1 MGFTISLD
9 RGGPDSVLWT
19 LVARRQDKDQE
30 AAMAQPEMSP
40 IDPSRVIVV
49 LAKDPTEDTVVWLG
63 GEHDMSSAEE
73 LMQAIATALD
83 SGRSDLIIDLSR
95 VEFIDSTTIDQI
107 LAARIRLEA
116 EGRKAR
122 VRDPSPAAR
131 YVLEVCDL
139 THLVES

>member
-1 MGFTISLD
+1 
-9 RGGPDSVLWT
+9 
-19 LVARRQDKDQE
+19 
-30 AAMAQPEMSP
+30 MAQPEMSP

>member
-1 MGFTISLD
+1 
-9 RGGPDSVLWT
+9 
-19 LVARRQDKDQE
+19 
-30 AAMAQPEMSP
+30 MAQPEMAP
-40 IDPSRVIVV
+40 IDPSSVIVV
-49 LAKDPTEDTVVWLG
+49 PANDPTEDTVVWLG
-63 GEHDMSSAEE
+63 GEHDLSSVEE

-131 YVLEVCDL
+131 YVLEICDL